1 MVLVVR
7 FIMIKI
13 VIWVIFFYI
22 KVLYSY
28 INDYVKYLYFCYVIE
43 WFKLE
48 NYVMNY
54 NYILL
59 EFECIEFEFVVL
71 FFLNI
76 NVYYLI
82 KIINIR

>member
-76 NVYYLI
+76 NVYCLI